1 VATKRDPLQIAIR
14 LGVYVLLCFIT
25 LLIFGGLFSWF
36 ENPILAAAGSVL
48 VVGVFANWLV
58 LRIFNQLHLA
68 DAGLHLNRAS
78 AENLAIGL
86 AGGVGSAALVLGPPL
101 LVGAAHLAPAAGY
114 EFSIG
119 SIAFLIALLAGGA
132 LGEELMIHGY
142 AFQLL
147 VREIGAWATIIPVA
161 VIFAF
166 LHGSNPGSS
175 WLSTGITAGFG
186 AVFGYAWLRSRDLWL
201 PIGLHFGWNF
211 TLPLF
216 GVNISGLRIRVTG
229 YELSWTAGNLWSGGD
244 YGPEASILT
253 LAVLALLFVFIRKAP
268 VRRQFSAVV
277 DVAESA
283 ECEPSPPSPPPL
295 RA

>member
-1 VATKRDPLQIAIR
+1 MASPRDNVQRIAIR
-14 LGVYVLLCFIT
+14 LGVYVLLCYIT
-25 LLIFGGLFSWF
+25 LAIFGGLFSWF

-48 VVGVFANWLV
+48 VVGVFANWLA
-58 LRIFNQLHLA
+58 LRIFEHLHVA
-68 DAGLHLNRAS
+68 DAGLHLGVAS
-78 AENLAIGL
+78 AENLVIGL
-86 AGGVGSAALVLGPPL
+86 AGGIGSAALVLGPPL
-101 LVGAAHLAPAAGY
+101 LVGAAHLTPAPAY

-119 SIAFLIALLAGGA
+119 SVLFLIGLLAAGA

-147 VREIGAWATIIPVA
+147 VRETGAWATIVPVA
-161 VIFAF
+161 VIFAL

-175 WLSTGITAGFG
+175 WLSTAITAGFG
-186 AVFGYAWLRSRDLWL
+186 VVFGYAWLRSRDLWL

-229 YELSWTAGNLWSGGD
+229 YELSWTAGKLWSGGE
-244 YGPEASILT
+244 YGPEASVLT
-253 LAVLALLFVFIRKAP
+253 LAVLFLLFAFIWKAP

-277 DVAESA
+277 DRVESA
-283 ECEPSPPSPPPL
+283 ECEPSPPPL
-295 RA
+295 PL